1 MAFSSLYLPIYRPLS
16 VSLCLSQSVIQSV
29 TLSIFLSAYM
39 YECLSVSHP
48 SIHLPACLSLIHLST
63 CLFVCLSTIYPSK
76 YLRLSILFFSF
87 LSIHLHIPYILLYLP
102 TMYTSISGIFPLY
115 PPRSQ
120 VQLCVRVWVWVHQ
133 RPSHLVSSTRIHVT
147 DAFSPCQ
154 PAIRTGLTNTCGP
167 VVYLSITHMSMAV
180 IHNTYPPT
188 TCLKI
193 ALDKHS
199 VAQFSLP
206 VKYKKKYVSHD
217 VKRNTKY

>member
-1 MAFSSLYLPIYRPLS
+1 MN
-16 VSLCLSQSVIQSV
+16 V
-29 TLSIFLSAYM
+29 
-39 YECLSVSHP
+39 
-48 SIHLPACLSLIHLST
+48 CLSLIHLST
-63 CLFVCLSTIYPSK
+63 CLPVCLSSIYPLACLSVSQPSIHQNI
-76 YLRLSILFFSF
+76 YVSPFSSFPFSLSTYIYPTYLSIN
-87 LSIHLHIPYILLYLP
+87 
-102 TMYTSISGIFPLY
+102 
-115 PPRSQ
+115 
-120 VQLCVRVWVWVHQ
+120 
-133 RPSHLVSSTRIHVT
+133 RPFDRMLTIHVHIYQRHL
-147 DAFSPCQ
+147 SPLSPSLASPAVRACAGLGTPATLPSRVIYPHSRHGRVQ
-154 PAIRTGLTNTCGP
+154 PVSTCHTHGTNTCGP

>member
-1 MAFSSLYLPIYRPLS
+1 MRWRSH
-16 VSLCLSQSVIQSV
+16 
-29 TLSIFLSAYM
+29 LSIYLSIA
-39 YECLSVSHP
+39 
-48 SIHLPACLSLIHLST
+48 LSLF
-63 CLFVCLSTIYPSK
+63 LFVCLSQSFSQLLCLSVCLLICMYVCLSPIYPPAC
-76 YLRLSILFFSF
+76 LSVSQPSIHQNIYVSPFSFFSF

-102 TMYTSISGIFPLY
+102 TMYTSISGIFPLS

-147 DAFSPCQ
+147 DVFSPCQ

>member
-87 LSIHLHIPYILLYLP
+87 LSIHLHIPYILIYQPTVRSNANNPCTHLSAASFPSLP
-102 TMYTSISGIFPLY
+102 LARKFSCACVCGFGYTSDPPISCHLPAFTSRT
-115 PPRSQ
+115 RSA
-120 VQLCVRVWVWVHQ
+120 
-133 RPSHLVSSTRIHVT
+133 RI
-147 DAFSPCQ
+147 
-154 PAIRTGLTNTCGP
+154 N
-167 VVYLSITHMSMAV
+167 
-180 IHNTYPPT
+180 
-188 TCLKI
+188 
-193 ALDKHS
+193 
-199 VAQFSLP
+199 LP
-206 VKYKKKYVSHD
+206 YARD
-217 VKRNTKY
+217 